1 MISIQEAVNLIVDKA
16 KSFGV
21 EQVSLEHALGLV
33 LAENIY
39 ADRDYPPFNRATMDG
54 YALQSDGFSEHNLDG
69 FTLIER
75 LFAGSVAQKEVV
87 VGTCIKIMTG
97 APVPAGADAVIRVE
111 DSRQT
116 GEKVYFAINALKPWQ
131 NVALQGEDA
140 KQGSLIIPK
149 NQLITT
155 QIVSGLAVTGKAQ
168 VQVAKTPSVA
178 VLSTGN
184 EIKQVGMEVLPHQIR
199 DSNTFAIR
207 YFLKKFHIHSPASYL
222 VADNKHDLK
231 TTLQQCL
238 DKDII
243 ILSGGVSKGDAD
255 YVPEVLASLGVQ
267 QVFHRVKIKPGAPL
281 WFGALPSGGVVF
293 GLPGNPVSVQVGC
306 KVFIEPYLR
315 TCFNLPLQQPLIL
328 PFMGTKNKKT
338 PLDEYFPCSIITRNA
353 ISGIAPTPYN
363 SSGDVAA
370 TLGSDGIALHPESI
384 EILTENTPVQFLYW

>member
-1 MISIQEAVNLIVDKA
+1 MLSIQEAVNLIIA
-16 KSFGV
+16 QATSFGI
-21 EQVSLEHALGLV
+21 EQVSLDDALGRV

-54 YALQSDGFSEHNLDG
+54 YALQSTAFSEYNPDGFS
-69 FTLIER
+69 LIEH
-75 LFAGSVAQKEVV
+75 LFAGSIAQKEVV
-87 VGTCIKIMTG
+87 AGTCIKIMTG

-111 DSRQT
+111 DSRRE
-116 GEKVYFAINALKPWQ
+116 GDKVYFNTNNMKPWL
-131 NVALQGEDA
+131 NIARQGEDA
-140 KQGSLIIPK
+140 RQGNLIIPK
-149 NQLITT
+149 DQLITT

-168 VQVAKTPSVA
+168 VQVAKTPDVA

-184 EIKQVGMEVLPHQIR
+184 EVRQVGMEVLPHQIR

-207 YFLKKFHIHSPASYL
+207 YFLKKFHIHSPASHL
-222 VADNKHDLK
+222 VADNKQDLK
-231 TTLQQCL
+231 TTLQQHL
-238 DKDII
+238 NADII

-281 WFGALPSGGVVF
+281 WFGKLPAGGVVF

-306 KVFIEPYLR
+306 KVFIESYLR
-315 TCFNLPLQQPLIL
+315 TCFNLPQQQPLIL
-328 PFMGTKNKKT
+328 PFLVSKNKKT
-338 PLDEYFPCSIITRNA
+338 PFDEYFPATILTKNA

-370 TLGSDGIALHPESI
+370 TLNSDGIALHPESI
-384 EILTENTPVQFLYW
+384 DALTENTPVQFLYW